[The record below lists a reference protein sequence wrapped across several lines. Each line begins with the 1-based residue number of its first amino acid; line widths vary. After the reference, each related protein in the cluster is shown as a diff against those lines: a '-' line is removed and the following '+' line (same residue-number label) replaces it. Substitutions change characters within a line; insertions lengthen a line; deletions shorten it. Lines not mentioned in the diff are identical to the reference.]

1 MEFKAEQEIKTQ
13 DRIVKVFKE
22 KLNYDYL
29 GDWKERENNTNIED
43 DILTK
48 NLKNRGYNTIQI
60 NLAINKL
67 RRISEDPNKSLYQKN
82 KDIYEMIRYGVQVKE
97 DISST
102 TKTISLVDWNNI
114 NFNHFA
120 IAEEVTL
127 KGNLERRPDLVVYI
141 NGIAFGV
148 IELKKSTVSVNEG
161 IRQSISN
168 QQDRFNEWFY
178 STVQFTA
185 AGNDSEGL
193 RYGTIK
199 TPEQFY
205 LKWKEDENE
214 TEDYKL
220 DKYIKKIFKK
230 ERILELIFDF
240 IIFDGGK
247 KKVPRANQYFAIKE
261 AQKSINRK
269 EGGIIWHTQGS
280 GKSIIMVLLSKWILE
295 NNSNSRVIIITDRED
310 LDDQIEDI
318 FNFSGEKIYRAKS
331 GKDLIEKLDSPS
343 PRLLCSLIH
352 KFGKKGIDD
361 FESYIK
367 KTLNSS
373 SNVFGE
379 IFVMVDECH
388 RTQSGKL
395 HKLMKSYLKDSI
407 FIGFTG
413 TPLLKKDKKTSIETF
428 GKYIHRYLLDEA
440 VTDKVILD
448 IVYEARDVD
457 QFLGSKDRIDQWFDS
472 KTKNLNKWQKI
483 SLKKKWTTMQSILS
497 SESRSIR
504 IVNDIIFDFSIKPRL
519 CTDRGTAML
528 VANNI
533 FEACRYYELFNKT
546 ELKDKCAI
554 ITSYNPNASH
564 ISLEDTGANS
574 ESDKEF
580 IFNTYEKILKDI
592 SSDPNK
598 TKSETY
604 EDNAKKKFKKEPHNM
619 KLLIVV
625 DKLLTGFD
633 APSCTYL
640 YIDKSMQDHAL
651 FQAICRTNR
660 LDGEDKDF
668 GYIVDYK
675 DLLKS
680 VEKAIS
686 VYTSDLDNSSD
697 KKNIEINIYDKFQKH
712 KEKLEN
718 TLKSLEELSSEVKS
732 PQNTL
737 NNIYYFCG
745 NSENPGDLKKNEL
758 KRNSLYKLTASLIRT
773 YANIAN
779 DMITI
784 GYSEGESFQISKK
797 IKSYTDLR
805 DLIKN
810 ASGEYLDLKTYESDM
825 RHLIDTYIEASDARK
840 ISNFENTSLVDLIVK
855 SGISELFN
863 ENLDNSESA
872 NDKNSQIL
880 ENNFRKILDNSKEE
894 DPEHYREIS
903 IILDNII
910 EKRKNDSI
918 EYQEYLEK
926 MEVLASK
933 ISKKDLD
940 NFPVTI
946 NRPELKVLYNN
957 LFKNE
962 DLTIKLDENL
972 KKKTPNNWRNI
983 LPKERMVKQ
992 AIYEII
998 SDTSEVE
1005 RVFEIIK
1012 NQENY

>member
-1 MEFKAEQEIKTQ
+1 
-13 DRIVKVFKE
+13 
-22 KLNYDYL
+22 
-29 GDWKERENNTNIED
+29 
-43 DILTK
+43 
-48 NLKNRGYNTIQI
+48 
-60 NLAINKL
+60 
-67 RRISEDPNKSLYQKN
+67 
-82 KDIYEMIRYGVQVKE
+82 MIRYGVQVKE

>member
-67 RRISEDPNKSLYQKN
+67 RRISEDLNKSLYQKN